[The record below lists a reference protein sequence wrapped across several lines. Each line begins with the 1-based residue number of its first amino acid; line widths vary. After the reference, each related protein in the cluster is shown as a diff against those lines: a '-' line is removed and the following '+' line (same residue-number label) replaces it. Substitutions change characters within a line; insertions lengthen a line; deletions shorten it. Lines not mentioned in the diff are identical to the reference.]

1 MRCNQV
7 GYLPDGP
14 KRAVWVTDAEAPAPF
29 RVLDRDGGTI
39 ATGATV
45 PWAVRPEPTSGL
57 RVHELEFSGLRAE
70 GAGFVV
76 EVGGARSH
84 PFAIAPD
91 LYAPL
96 RDDALRFFYLQRSGV
111 AIDDARAP
119 GYGRPAGHAGD
130 AAVAA
135 WSGADAR
142 RLYPGWSCPGRF
154 DASGGWYDAGDHGKY
169 VTSGAMAVWQLLAT
183 IELLRRRGA
192 DPAAEAVLAEECRWQ
207 LDWLLRMQVPPGR
220 MHAGLAFHRLHGT
233 EWAPL
238 PCRPHEDPTT
248 RVLHRPSTAAAL
260 HVAAAAAHGARV
272 FAGDVAYARRLL
284 EAATTAYRAAQAE
297 PELLAPDD
305 HGAFGGGPYAHDDL
319 GGDWAW
325 AAAELWLAS
334 RDPAYAA
341 TAARAAEAGAIAPD
355 GFDCDRMGRRRGPG
369 PRAPRCAGGDTRR
382 RRRHGDRRGRP
393 PGRAAGRIAVGRA
406 VRAPGRLGLGLQR
419 ADPRQPRRPRGGAR
433 AERAR
438 GAPRCRRPRDG
449 PPAGVQ
455 RARPEL
461 RHRLR
466 HRRHAPP
473 AHAPLRPR
481 PRPVVPAAA
490 ARRARRRAHVEGARG
505 LSDRPAPARP
515 SAAAV
520 LPRRADVRDDER
532 RLHPLERP
540 ARPHG
545 RLPHAGVKEA
555 APGGSAP
562 LTGPTPRRPP
572 ASARRAGA
580 TG

>member
-1 MRCNQV
+1 MRVNQL

-14 KRAVWVTDAEAPAPF
+14 KRAVWVTEAEAPARF
-29 RVLDRDGGTI
+29 RVLDRDGRAVAG
-39 ATGATV
+39 GATA

-57 RVHELEFSGLRAE
+57 RVHGLDFSGVRAQGE
-70 GAGFVV
+70 GFVV
-76 EVGGARSH
+76 EAGGARSH

-119 GYGRPAGHAGD
+119 GYGRPAGHVGD
-130 AAVAA
+130 ACVGA
-135 WSGADAR
+135 WSGPDAQ

-169 VTSGAMAVWQLLAT
+169 VTSGAMPVWQLLAT
-183 IELLRRRGA
+183 IELLRRRGDDA
-192 DPAAEAVLAEECRWQ
+192 AGAEALLAEECRWQ
-207 LDWLLRMQVPPGR
+207 LDWLLRMQVPPGS

-248 RVLHRPSTAAAL
+248 RVLHRPSTAAGL
-260 HVAAAAAHGARV
+260 HLAAAVAHGARV
-272 FAGDVAYARRLL
+272 FAGDAAYARRLL

-355 GFDCDRMGRRRGPG
+355 GFDCDRM
-369 PRAPRCAGGDTRR
+369 A
-382 RRRHGDRRGRP
+382 
-393 PGRAAGRIAVGRA
+393 AAGALDLALHGAPAETHDAVVATVIDAADRLVELQAGSPWGEPYAPPDGWSWGSNGRILANLVVLAVA
-406 VRAPGRLGLGLQR
+406 HELSE
-419 ADPRQPRRPRGGAR
+419 R
-433 AERAR
+433 AE
-438 GAPRCRRPRDG
+438 
-449 PPAGVQ
+449 
-455 RARPEL
+455 
-461 RHRLR
+461 HR
-466 HRRHAPP
+466 
-473 AHAPLRPR
+473 
-481 PRPVVPAAA
+481 AAA
-490 ARRARRRAHVEGARG
+490 ARGMDHLLGCNALGQSYVTGYGTDDTRHQRTRHFAHDLDPAFPPPPAGAVAGGPTSKEHPGFPTDPRLRG
-505 LSDRPAPARP
+505 LPPQQRYLDEPTSETTNDVCIRWNAPLVHMAAFLSPAP
-515 SAAAV
+515 
-520 LPRRADVRDDER
+520 ER
-532 RLHPLERP
+532 R
-540 ARPHG
+540 G
-545 RLPHAGVKEA
+545 R
-555 APGGSAP
+555 
-562 LTGPTPRRPP
+562 
-572 ASARRAGA
+572 
-580 TG
+580 

>member
-1 MRCNQV
+1 VRCNQV

-57 RVHELEFSGLRAE
+57 RVHELEFSGVRAE

-130 AAVAA
+130 TAVAA

-154 DASGGWYDAGDHGKY
+154 DVSGGWYDAGDHGKY

-248 RVLHRPSTAAAL
+248 RVLHRPSTAAGL
-260 HVAAAAAHGARV
+260 HLAAAVAHGARV
-272 FAGDVAYARRLL
+272 FAGDAAYARRLL

-355 GFDCDRMGRRRGPG
+355 GFDCDRMAAAGALDLALHGAPAETHDAVVATVIDAADRLVELQAGSPWGEPYAPPDGWSWGSNGRIL
-369 PRAPRCAGGDTRR
+369 ANLVVLAVA
-382 RRRHGDRRGRP
+382 HELS
-393 PGRAAGRIAVGRA
+393 GRA
-406 VRAPGRLGLGLQR
+406 
-419 ADPRQPRRPRGGAR
+419 
-433 AERAR
+433 E
-438 GAPRCRRPRDG
+438 
-449 PPAGVQ
+449 
-455 RARPEL
+455 
-461 RHRLR
+461 HR
-466 HRRHAPP
+466 
-473 AHAPLRPR
+473 
-481 PRPVVPAAA
+481 AAA
-490 ARRARRRAHVEGARG
+490 ARGMDHLLGCNALGQSYVTGYGTDATRHQRTRHFAHDLDPSFPPPPPGALAGGPTSKEHPGFPTDPRLRG
-505 LSDRPAPARP
+505 LPPQQCYLDEPTSETTN
-515 SAAAV
+515 
-520 LPRRADVRDDER
+520 DVCIRWN
-532 RLHPLERP
+532 
-540 ARPHG
+540 
-545 RLPHAGVKEA
+545 
-555 APGGSAP
+555 AP
-562 LTGPTPRRPP
+562 LVHMAAFLTP
-572 ASARRAGA
+572 A
-580 TG
+580 